1 MNSTREMINSILAE
15 KKFSD
20 VITPDMSLSEDLG
33 FDSLS
38 LVELIVD
45 LENRF
50 DIEIDESDLD
60 PGHIKTVGQI
70 YLLVDKYLEEEYAV
84 RVYKATNA

>member
-1 MNSTREMINSILAE
+1 MDNTKMVINSILTEKRFSETIAE
-15 KKFSD
+15 
-20 VITPDMSLSEDLG
+20 DMKLSEDLG

-45 LENRF
+45 LEERF

-60 PGHIKTVGQI
+60 PGHLKTVGQI
-70 YLLVDKYLEEEYAV
+70 YTLVDKYLEG
-84 RVYKATNA
+84 RICCTSI

>member
-1 MNSTREMINSILAE
+1 MDNTKMVINSILTEKRFSETIAE
-15 KKFSD
+15 
-20 VITPDMSLSEDLG
+20 DMKLSEDLG

-45 LENRF
+45 LEDRF

-60 PGHIKTVGQI
+60 PGHLKTVGQI
-70 YLLVDKYLEEEYAV
+70 YTLVDKYLEG
-84 RVYKATNA
+84 RICCTSI

>member
-45 LENRF
+45 LEDRF

-70 YLLVDKYLEEEYAV
+70 YSLVDKYLEG
-84 RVYKATNA
+84 RVCCTNA

>member
-45 LENRF
+45 LEDRF

-60 PGHIKTVGQI
+60 PGHIKTVGQF
-70 YLLVDKYLEEEYAV
+70 YSLVDKYLEG
-84 RVYKATNA
+84 RVCCTSL

>member
-1 MNSTREMINSILAE
+1 MNSTKEMIHSILTE
-15 KKFSD
+15 KKFTD

-45 LENRF
+45 LEDRF

-70 YLLVDKYLEEEYAV
+70 YSLVDKYLEG
-84 RVYKATNA
+84 RVCCTNL

>member
-1 MNSTREMINSILAE
+1 MDNTKEIINTILTE
-15 KKFSD
+15 KRFSD
-20 VITPDMSLSEDLG
+20 TITSDMNLSEDLG

-45 LENRF
+45 LEDRF

-60 PGHIKTVGQI
+60 PGLIKTVGQI
-70 YLLVDKYLEEEYAV
+70 YTLIDKYLEA
-84 RVYKATNA
+84 RICCTNL

>member
-1 MNSTREMINSILAE
+1 MDNTKAVINSILTE
-15 KKFSD
+15 KRFSD
-20 VITPDMSLSEDLG
+20 AISADMKLSEDLG

-45 LENRF
+45 LEDRF

-60 PGHIKTVGQI
+60 PSQLKTVGQI
-70 YLLVDKYLEEEYAV
+70 YSLIDKYLEG
-84 RVYKATNA
+84 RICCTSL

>member
-45 LENRF
+45 LEDRF

-70 YLLVDKYLEEEYAV
+70 YSLVDKYLEG
-84 RVYKATNA
+84 RVCCTSL

>member
-1 MNSTREMINSILAE
+1 MDNTKAVINSILTE
-15 KKFSD
+15 KRFSD
-20 VITPDMSLSEDLG
+20 AIAADMKLSEDLG

-45 LENRF
+45 LEDRF

-60 PGHIKTVGQI
+60 PSRLKTVAQI
-70 YLLVDKYLEEEYAV
+70 YSLVDKYLEG
-84 RVYKATNA
+84 RICCTSL

>member
-45 LENRF
+45 LEDRF

-60 PGHIKTVGQI
+60 PAHIKTVGQI
-70 YLLVDKYLEEEYAV
+70 YSLVDKYLEG
-84 RVYKATNA
+84 RVCCTSL

>member
-1 MNSTREMINSILAE
+1 MNSTKEMINSILTE
-15 KKFSD
+15 KKFTD
-20 VITPDMSLSEDLG
+20 VIIPDMSLSEDLG

-45 LENRF
+45 LEDRF

-70 YLLVDKYLEEEYAV
+70 YSLVDKYLEG
-84 RVYKATNA
+84 RVCCTSL

>member
-1 MNSTREMINSILAE
+1 MINSILAE

-45 LENRF
+45 LEDRF

-70 YLLVDKYLEEEYAV
+70 YSLVDKYLEG
-84 RVYKATNA
+84 RVCCTNL

>member
-1 MNSTREMINSILAE
+1 MNSTKEMINLILTE

-45 LENRF
+45 L
-50 DIEIDESDLD
+50 
-60 PGHIKTVGQI
+60 
-70 YLLVDKYLEEEYAV
+70 
-84 RVYKATNA
+84 

>member
-1 MNSTREMINSILAE
+1 MDNTKEIINSILTE
-15 KKFSD
+15 KRFSYT
-20 VITPDMSLSEDLG
+20 ITSDMKLSEDLG

-45 LENRF
+45 LEDRF

-60 PGHIKTVGQI
+60 PSQLKTVGQI
-70 YLLVDKYLEEEYAV
+70 YSLVDKYLALT
-84 RVYKATNA
+84 KK

>member
-1 MNSTREMINSILAE
+1 MNSTKEIINSIITE
-15 KKFSD
+15 KRFSD
-20 VITPDMSLSEDLG
+20 KIAADMKLSEDLG

-45 LENRF
+45 LEDRF

-60 PGHIKTVGQI
+60 PRQLKTVGQI
-70 YLLVDKYLEEEYAV
+70 YSLVYKYLEG
-84 RVYKATNA
+84 RICCTSL

>member
-1 MNSTREMINSILAE
+1 MDNTKDIINSILRE

-20 VITPDMSLSEDLG
+20 TITSGMKLSEDLG

-45 LENRF
+45 LEDRF

-60 PGHIKTVGQI
+60 PGQLKTVGQI
-70 YLLVDKYLEEEYAV
+70 YSLVDKYLEG
-84 RVYKATNA
+84 RICCTSL

>member
-1 MNSTREMINSILAE
+1 MDNTKAVINSILTE
-15 KKFSD
+15 KRFFD
-20 VITPDMSLSEDLG
+20 TIAADMKLSEDLG

-45 LENRF
+45 LEERF

-60 PGHIKTVGQI
+60 PGQLKTVDQI
-70 YLLVDKYLEEEYAV
+70 YTLVDKYLEG
-84 RVYKATNA
+84 RICCTSI